1 MENGDIIGSLFAV
14 LCGGAFFIAFLASLV
29 WAYNDANN
37 RGKSGCIWILIIW
50 ITWPLGLLAYLL
62 LRDQD
67 VRL

>member
-1 MENGDIIGSLFAV
+1 MESGDIFGSIFAL
-14 LCGGAFFIAFLASLV
+14 LCGGTFFILFITSLF

-50 ITWPLGLLAYLL
+50 FTWPFGLLAYLV